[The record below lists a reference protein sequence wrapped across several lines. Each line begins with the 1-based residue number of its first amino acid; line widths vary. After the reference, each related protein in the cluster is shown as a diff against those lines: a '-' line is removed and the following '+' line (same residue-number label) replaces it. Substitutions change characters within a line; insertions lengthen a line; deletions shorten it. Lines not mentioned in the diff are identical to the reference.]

1 MAVFLSLSLSFL
13 RWADTSDLDAK
24 WMLLEAVAKHFF
36 RFCARH
42 VIQKLLTPF
51 FLIQCEEDGGRKM
64 TRVPFHFFFHLFLF
78 CFWQNHYICL
88 LYDDL
93 CVFEYLKRDSDFLIA
108 LRASFKLLCA
118 YLNCAFTSLQGGYC
132 FSNTQAALSW
142 CSFAALCA
150 PI

>member
-1 MAVFLSLSLSFL
+1 MAVFLSL

-36 RFCARH
+36 RLCARH

-51 FLIQCEEDGGRKM
+51 FLIQCEGGGRKI
-64 TRVPFHFFFHLFLF
+64 TRVPVSFFFQFSLF

-93 CVFEYLKRDSDFLIA
+93 CVFEYLKCDSVFLIA
-108 LRASFKLLCA
+108 LRASFKLPCA
-118 YLNCAFTSLQGGYC
+118 YLNCAFTYLQGGYC
-132 FSNTQAALSW
+132 FSNTQVALSW